1 MMSMLKTIL
10 EKGDEI
16 GEATID
22 DILVNET
29 TEIGEEVINHLVG
42 KFELVVKTPK
52 LIEGGAALGL

>member
-29 TEIGEEVINHLVG
+29 TEIGEEVINHLG